1 MPIAL
6 YQKIGKTVLKRIL
19 ISVEVGDKMI
29 GAIIG
34 DIVGSVYEWNN
45 IKTKDFPLFSSRCF
59 FTDDT
64 VMTLAIA
71 EGLMNGGSVN
81 ALTRAMKKYGRMYPD
96 AGYGGRFGSWLFSED
111 IHPYNSWGNG
121 SAMRVSPVAWM
132 FDTLSEVEQYAE
144 VSAALTHNHPE
155 GIKGAQAT
163 AAAIF
168 LARKGK
174 SKNEIKAY
182 IESKYGYDLSR
193 TLDEI
198 RTNYR
203 FNESCQETVPEAIT
217 AFLESVDF
225 EDAIRNAIS
234 LGGDSDTLAAITGSI
249 AEAAYNVPDEIKE
262 KALAFLDE
270 RLLNVYR
277 QFSERVSSLLATR
290 K

>member
-1 MPIAL
+1 
-6 YQKIGKTVLKRIL
+6 
-19 ISVEVGDKMI
+19 MI

-34 DIVGSVYEWNN
+34 DIIGSVYEWNN
-45 IKTKDFPLFSSRCF
+45 IKTKEFQLFNPRCT

-71 EGLMNGGSVN
+71 EGLMNGGG
-81 ALTRAMKKYGRMYPD
+81 AEDFIQAMKKFGRLYPNS
-96 AGYGGRFGSWLFSED
+96 GYGGRFGSWLFSED

-132 FDTLSEVEQYAE
+132 FDTLSEVEKYAE
-144 VSAALTHNHPE
+144 ISAAVTHNHSE

-174 SKNEIKAY
+174 TKDEIKAY
-182 IESKYGYDLSR
+182 IESKYGYNLSR
-193 TLDEI
+193 PLDEI
-198 RTNYR
+198 RPNYK
-203 FNESCQETVPEAIT
+203 FNESCQETVPEAII
-217 AFLESVDF
+217 AFLESTDF

-249 AEAAYNVPDEIKE
+249 AEAAYNVPEEIKE
-262 KALAFLDE
+262 KALSFLDE
-270 RLLNVYR
+270 RLIKVYR
-277 QFSERVSSLLATR
+277 QFIERL
-290 K
+290 

>member
-1 MPIAL
+1 
-6 YQKIGKTVLKRIL
+6 
-19 ISVEVGDKMI
+19 MI
-29 GAIIG
+29 GAIVG
-34 DIVGSVYEWNN
+34 DIIGSVYEWNN
-45 IKTKDFPLFSSRCF
+45 IKTKDFPLFSPRCT

-71 EGLMNGGSVN
+71 EGLMNGGT
-81 ALTRAMKKYGRMYPD
+81 ADDFIQAMKKYGRKYPN

-111 IHPYNSWGNG
+111 IQSYNSWGNG
-121 SAMRVSPVAWM
+121 SAMRVSSVAWM
-132 FDTLSEVEQYAE
+132 FDSLSEVEQYAE
-144 VSAALTHNHPE
+144 ISAAVTHNHPE

-174 SKNEIKAY
+174 TKAEIKAY

-193 TLDEI
+193 PLDEI
-198 RTNYR
+198 RVNYH

-249 AEAAYNVPDEIKE
+249 AEAAYNVPEEIKE
-262 KALAFLDE
+262 KALSILDE
-270 RLLNVYR
+270 CLLAVYR
-277 QFSERVSSLLATR
+277 RFSERIHKKSQLQRT
-290 K
+290 